1 MQRFCVSIVIII
13 GIGQPQRS
21 CLGEGIRMP
30 PSNSSV
36 LRCSLPGRI
45 TPVFIQSVSPSR
57 GWSPGSSLFVVSV
70 WSSSGDTRAPSVTS
84 SVWLMCLAQNPSF
97 SHVACYVDDFC
108 PLSLSLSLPLPLPSP
123 PLLPPSIFPLCSPS
137 LTFQM
142 FVHDLEC
149 L

>member
-1 MQRFCVSIVIII
+1 MQRFCVSIVVII

-45 TPVFIQSVSPSR
+45 TPAFIQSVSPSL

-70 WSSSGDTRAPSVTS
+70 WSSSGDTRAPSVVLDVVDVPCPEPFFFS
-84 SVWLMCLAQNPSF
+84 RCLLCRRF
-97 SHVACYVDDFC
+97 
-108 PLSLSLSLPLPLPSP
+108 LSSLPLPLPSP